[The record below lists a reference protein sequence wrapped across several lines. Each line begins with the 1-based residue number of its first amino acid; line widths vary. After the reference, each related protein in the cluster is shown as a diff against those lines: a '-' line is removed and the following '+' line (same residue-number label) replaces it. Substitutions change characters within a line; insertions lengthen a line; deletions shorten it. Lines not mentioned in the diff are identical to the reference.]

1 MADELIPISNEEAM
15 AILTGAHSVTTTA
28 APSFWDS
35 YGHGLFNNIAAG
47 TLLGANDELAAYSD
61 TALEGVKSLFS
72 KATGVDTGAP
82 ALSDLPKYLN
92 ARLAQEREAEKAFRS
107 ENPKT
112 AIAANILGSVP
123 TAIVS
128 TPVLPESLVG
138 QGATL
143 GAVTGFNSG
152 EGDLLDRAISS
163 ILGGG
168 VGAVATPVV
177 GGAINLGVRGAG
189 KVAGFLDD
197 FMSNQAG
204 KLGEGGNVQMTPG
217 KAYVSKAMR
226 DATPDDLAKM
236 AEVLTEA
243 KSAEVP
249 LSLADVVGPR
259 GEAQAK
265 FLANYSPAQEIP
277 LGDGAKFSP
286 REFLTDRIASQG
298 KRVSGSLADL
308 SPEQSAS
315 EAGQT
320 LLNEAQALKNG
331 LESARKKATAPLYQ
345 SIGDYPMTQEM
356 ADAVEDPIVLNA
368 MNKLRSDPILAA
380 KYANEPAN
388 SPQLMIATRKILR
401 EQSQNL
407 AQAGE
412 KEAASIVKQAQTKLT
427 NALETQPEFKPA
439 NDLYRQMSEPINALE
454 GTATTKGI
462 AEKLLK
468 LDKLDSAD
476 AGKLLMQLEPD
487 QIAQF
492 KTLLG
497 NKGDRAM
504 KAGVKAYM
512 KDVIDNVKDT
522 ISGDPREVASKLFN
536 TEALRDKG
544 VAALGEK
551 EFNKIFSKLKLEKKV
566 SAGTSKFSQGSPTQP
581 YFKAEEGL
589 KEAIEPLKD
598 VVSGRSSLMAFAKP
612 LAKFFEANSLPSDAV
627 AQEAAL
633 LMFDPMRGYQFIN
646 ETLPL
651 LQKLA
656 ARREAIDATS
666 KLFGDISG
674 NIAATQTGKIFGGK

>member
-15 AILTGAHSVTTTA
+15 AILTSAPSVTTTA

-35 YGHGLFNNIAAG
+35 YGHGLFNNVAAG

-92 ARLAQEREAEKAFRS
+92 ARLAQEREAEKSFRS

-123 TAIVS
+123 TALVLA
-128 TPVLPESLVG
+128 PVLPESLVG

-163 ILGGG
+163 ILGSG
-168 VGAVATPVV
+168 VGAVATPLV
-177 GGAINLGVRGAG
+177 GGAINLGIKGAG

-197 FMSNQAG
+197 LMSNQAG

-320 LLNEAQALKNG
+320 LLNDLTDTVQNLKSARFEATHPLYGKITNYNPSDELTAALQDPRTQLAIEALRSNKIRPEVANLPENSPALLVEARG
-331 LESARKKATAPLYQ
+331 QVREMANKAADALESRNAEALVKTA
-345 SIGDYPMTQEM
+345 
-356 ADAVEDPIVLNA
+356 
-368 MNKLRSDPILAA
+368 NKL
-380 KYANEPAN
+380 
-388 SPQLMIATRKILR
+388 TR
-401 EQSQNL
+401 
-407 AQAGE
+407 
-412 KEAASIVKQAQTKLT
+412 
-427 NALETQPEFKPA
+427 ALETQPEFKPA

-468 LDKLDSAD
+468 LDKLDSSD
-476 AGKLLMQLEPD
+476 AGKLLMQMEPA

-504 KAGVKAYM
+504 KAGVKAYI

-551 EFNKIFSKLKLEKKV
+551 EFNKIFSRLKLEKKV

-581 YFKAEEGL
+581 YFKAEDGL

-598 VVSGRSSLMAFAKP
+598 VVSGRSSVMAFAKP
-612 LAKFFEANSLPSDAV
+612 LAKFFEANSSPSDAV

>member
-1 MADELIPISNEEAM
+1 MADELIPISNEEAR
-15 AILTGAHSVTTTA
+15 AILTGTPSVTTTA

-35 YGHGLFNNIAAG
+35 YGHGLFNNVAAG

-107 ENPKT
+107 ENPGT

-123 TAIVS
+123 TALVLA
-128 TPVLPESLVG
+128 PVLPESLVG

-163 ILGGG
+163 ILGSG
-168 VGAVATPVV
+168 VGAVATPLV
-177 GGAINLGVRGAG
+177 GGAINLGIKGAG

-197 FMSNQAG
+197 LMSNQAG

-320 LLNEAQALKNG
+320 LLNDLTDTVQNLKSARFEATHPLYGKITNYNPSDELTAALQDPRTQLAIEALRSNKIRPEVANLPENSPALLVEARG
-331 LESARKKATAPLYQ
+331 QVREMANKAADALESRNAEALVKTA
-345 SIGDYPMTQEM
+345 
-356 ADAVEDPIVLNA
+356 
-368 MNKLRSDPILAA
+368 NKL
-380 KYANEPAN
+380 
-388 SPQLMIATRKILR
+388 TR
-401 EQSQNL
+401 
-407 AQAGE
+407 
-412 KEAASIVKQAQTKLT
+412 
-427 NALETQPEFKPA
+427 ALETQPEFKPA

-468 LDKLDSAD
+468 LDKLDSSD
-476 AGKLLMQLEPD
+476 AGKLLMQMEPD

-512 KDVIDNVKDT
+512 KDVIDNIKDT

-666 KLFGDISG
+666 KLFGDVGG